1 MSAAVP
7 EPRPADPAVLDLFA
21 DRLTLAHIEVRRV
34 AAGDVAAEAA
44 RVCAERGVRRLGVP
58 PGLPAD
64 WRPAGAGLEAAAGHE
79 ADADHQAGADHEAGV
94 DVVEDHELPPAE
106 LDALDGALT
115 GCTLAVAET
124 GSLVLTAGAA
134 DGRRAL
140 SLVPD
145 VYLCVVREDQVVPD
159 LAAAMVPIAA
169 LVKETGRPV
178 VFVSGPSATSDIE
191 LHRVEG
197 VHGPRQLVVLLVSA

>member
-1 MSAAVP
+1 MSRADAVDGARGPDAPGTGTRSDAAVL
-7 EPRPADPAVLDLFA
+7 ALFA
-21 DRLTLAHIEVRRV
+21 DRLAHAHVEVRRA

-64 WRPAGAGLEAAAGHE
+64 WRPAG
-79 ADADHQAGADHEAGV
+79 V
-94 DVVEDHELPPAE
+94 DVVEDHGLSPVE

-124 GSLVLTAGAA
+124 GSLVLAAGPA

-145 VYLCVVREDQVVPD
+145 VYLCVVREEQVLPD
-159 LAAAMVPIAA
+159 LAAAVLRLAPLIG
-169 LVKETGRPV
+169 ETGRPV

-197 VHGPRQLVVLLVSA
+197 VHGPRQLVVLLV